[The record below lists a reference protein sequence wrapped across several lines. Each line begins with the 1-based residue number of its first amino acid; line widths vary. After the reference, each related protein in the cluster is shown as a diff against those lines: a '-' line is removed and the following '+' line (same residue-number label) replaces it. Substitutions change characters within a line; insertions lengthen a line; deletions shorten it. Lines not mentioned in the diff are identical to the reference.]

1 MKPLFLLISLCILL
15 GCASNQA
22 SKDST
27 QKAKESAEF
36 MDTVDKELD
45 K

>member
-1 MKPLFLLISLCILL
+1 MKQLFLIISLCIL

-22 SKDST
+22 SKDTT
-27 QKAKESAEF
+27 QKAKETAEF

>member
-1 MKPLFLLISLCILL
+1 MKLLALITAFCIL

-22 SKDST
+22 SKDPK
-27 QKAKESAEF
+27 QKTKETAEV
-36 MDTVDKELD
+36 MDTIDKELD

>member
-1 MKPLFLLISLCILL
+1 MKLLALIISFCII

-22 SKDST
+22 SKDSA
-27 QKAKESAEF
+27 QKVKETAEF
-36 MDTVDKELD
+36 MDTVDKEID

>member
-1 MKPLFLLISLCILL
+1 MKHLFLIILLCIA